1 MTGEPLVRARAAADL
16 MGDAQPHEAPGEHGD
31 EGERP
36 PLLVALGHLVCRL
49 VWLGGQERGSD

>member
-1 MTGEPLVRARAAADL
+1 